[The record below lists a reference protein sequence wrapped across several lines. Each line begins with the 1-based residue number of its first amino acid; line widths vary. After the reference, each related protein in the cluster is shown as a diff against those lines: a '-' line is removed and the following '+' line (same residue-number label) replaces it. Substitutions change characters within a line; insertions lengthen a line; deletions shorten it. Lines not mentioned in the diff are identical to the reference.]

1 MLGIPG
7 VHNVEHKPNLLEVWL
22 SGKYATI
29 MEFLPEDK
37 VFRHSVEI
45 IHKFFDKKYNVTDPI
60 AMLRSTW
67 STNPHFRGTYSY
79 SSVEAKKN
87 NISLDDIESPI
98 TPENLVMNV
107 NTE

>member
-1 MLGIPG
+1 MWSTNQTCWKCGCRENTPQLWSFSQ
-7 VHNVEHKPNLLEVWL
+7 KT
-22 SGKYATI
+22 K
-29 MEFLPEDK
+29 FLDTRWRL
-37 VFRHSVEI
+37 FTN
-45 IHKFFDKKYNVTDPI
+45 FFDKKYNVTDPI

-107 NTE
+107 N